1 MMGVLHLLLLLLVPC
16 SLHTDTSCEAEV
28 GAKDGAKEGCG
39 CAGSRQHG
47 DTAAAAGG
55 QEAAGSSSNKYSAAA
70 NTESGD
76 TGPRTNTMEPVP
88 GATFTM
94 GTDKPVFA
102 ADR

>member
-1 MMGVLHLLLLLLVPC
+1 MMRVLHLLLLLLVPC
-16 SLHTDTSCEAEV
+16 SLHSDPSCEAEV
-28 GAKDGAKEGCG
+28 GAADGAKEGCG

-47 DTAAAAGG
+47 DTVAAGQG
-55 QEAAGSSSNKYSAAA
+55 AAGSSSKYSAAA

-94 GTDKPVFA
+94 GTDQPVFA

>member
-1 MMGVLHLLLLLLVPC
+1 MGVLHLLLLLLVPS
-16 SLHTDTSCEAEV
+16 SLHSDPSCEAEV

-47 DTAAAAGG
+47 DTV
-55 QEAAGSSSNKYSAAA
+55 AGSSSSKYSAAA

-94 GTDKPVFA
+94 GTDQPVFA

>member
-16 SLHTDTSCEAEV
+16 SLHTDPSCEAEE

-47 DTAAAAGG
+47 DTAAGG
-55 QEAAGSSSNKYSAAA
+55 QEAASSSSKYSAAA

>member
-16 SLHTDTSCEAEV
+16 SLHSDPSCEAEV
-28 GAKDGAKEGCG
+28 GAKNGAKEGCG

-47 DTAAAAGG
+47 DTV
-55 QEAAGSSSNKYSAAA
+55 AGSSSKYSAAA

>member
-1 MMGVLHLLLLLLVPC
+1 MMGVLHLLLLLVPC
-16 SLHTDTSCEAEV
+16 SLHSDPSCEA
-28 GAKDGAKEGCG
+28 KNGAKEGCG

-47 DTAAAAGG
+47 DTEAGG
-55 QEAAGSSSNKYSAAA
+55 QEAASSSSNKYSAAA
-70 NTESGD
+70 NTESAD

>member
-1 MMGVLHLLLLLLVPC
+1 MMGVLHLLLLLLFPC
-16 SLHTDTSCEAEV
+16 SLHTDPSCEAEE
-28 GAKDGAKEGCG
+28 GAKDGCG

-47 DTAAAAGG
+47 DTVAGG
-55 QEAAGSSSNKYSAAA
+55 QEAASSSSSKYSAAA
-70 NTESGD
+70 NAESGD

>member
-1 MMGVLHLLLLLLVPC
+1 MGVLHLLLLLLVPS
-16 SLHTDTSCEAEV
+16 SLHSDPSCEAE
-28 GAKDGAKEGCG
+28 DGAKKGCG
-39 CAGSRQHG
+39 CAGSRRHG
-47 DTAAAAGG
+47 DTV
-55 QEAAGSSSNKYSAAA
+55 AGSSSKYSAAA

-94 GTDKPVFA
+94 GTDQPVFA

>member
-1 MMGVLHLLLLLLVPC
+1 MGVLHLLLLLLVPS
-16 SLHTDTSCEAEV
+16 SLHSDPSCEAE
-28 GAKDGAKEGCG
+28 DGGGKEGCG

-47 DTAAAAGG
+47 DTV
-55 QEAAGSSSNKYSAAA
+55 AGSSSKYSAAA

-94 GTDKPVFA
+94 GTDQPVFA

>member
-16 SLHTDTSCEAEV
+16 SLHSDPSCEA
-28 GAKDGAKEGCG
+28 KNGAKEGCG

-47 DTAAAAGG
+47 ETT
-55 QEAAGSSSNKYSAAA
+55 AGSSSKYSAAA

-76 TGPRTNTMEPVP
+76 TRPRTNTMEPVP

>member
-1 MMGVLHLLLLLLVPC
+1 MGVLHLMLLLLVPC
-16 SLHTDTSCEAEV
+16 SLHSDPSCEAEV

-47 DTAAAAGG
+47 DTAA
-55 QEAAGSSSNKYSAAA
+55 SSSSKYSAAA

>member
-1 MMGVLHLLLLLLVPC
+1 MGVLHMLLLLLLLVPC
-16 SLHTDTSCEAEV
+16 SLHSDPSCEAE
-28 GAKDGAKEGCG
+28 DGAKEGCG
-39 CAGSRQHG
+39 CAGSRRHG
-47 DTAAAAGG
+47 DTVAAGQG
-55 QEAAGSSSNKYSAAA
+55 AAGSSSKYSAAA

-94 GTDKPVFA
+94 GTDQPVFA

>member
-28 GAKDGAKEGCG
+28 GAKIGAKEGCG

-47 DTAAAAGG
+47 DTVAGG
-55 QEAAGSSSNKYSAAA
+55 QEAASSSSSKYSAAA

>member
-1 MMGVLHLLLLLLVPC
+1 MGVLHLLLLLLVPS
-16 SLHTDTSCEAEV
+16 SLHSDPSCEAEE
-28 GAKDGAKEGCG
+28 GAKDETKEGCG
-39 CAGSRQHG
+39 CAGSRRHG
-47 DTAAAAGG
+47 DTVAAGQG
-55 QEAAGSSSNKYSAAA
+55 AAGSSNKYSAAA

-94 GTDKPVFA
+94 GTDQPVFA

>member
-16 SLHTDTSCEAEV
+16 SLHTDPSCEAEV

-47 DTAAAAGG
+47 DM
-55 QEAAGSSSNKYSAAA
+55 AAGSSSKYSAAA